1 MLLCLQRLLAS
12 SLPFK
17 AQLGDR
23 LTVLSTAF
31 AEDYKG
37 GGLSPGS
44 IDALVSFLEADA
56 SIGYP
61 DLTATPPGGLYAEW
75 PGAHGGKATIEFLA
89 SGERRYFQSS
99 LPPPRS
105 IADPS

>member
-23 LTVLSTAF
+23 LTVPSTAF

-37 GGLSPGS
+37 GCLSPGA

-56 SIGYP
+56 TIGYP
-61 DLTATPPGGLYAEW
+61 DLTATPAGGLYAEW
-75 PGAHGGKATIEFLA
+75 PGGHGDRATIEFLA
-89 SGERRYFQSS
+89 SGEPRYFKSPLS
-99 LPPPRS
+99 PPRS
-105 IADPS
+105 VADPF